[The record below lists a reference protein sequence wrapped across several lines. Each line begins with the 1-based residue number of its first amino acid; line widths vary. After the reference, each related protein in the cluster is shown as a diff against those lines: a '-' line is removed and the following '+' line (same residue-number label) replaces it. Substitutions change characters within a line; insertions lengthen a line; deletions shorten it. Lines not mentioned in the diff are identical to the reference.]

1 MFLQDI
7 RKYKE
12 YKLSLRDVLIKP
24 VQRLSK
30 YKLLLEN
37 LLKYTKDIGNK
48 DEVCS
53 ITKAIEVV
61 ERINKSTNDSMDLDS
76 IQGFDV
82 SLGYIL

>member
-1 MFLQDI
+1 MQDI

-37 LLKYTKDIGNK
+37 LLKYTKVIGDKDDI
-48 DEVCS
+48 CS
-53 ITKAIEVV
+53 IMKAIEVV
-61 ERINKSTNDSMDLDS
+61 EKINRSTNDCMDLES

-82 SLGYIL
+82 SFRFEIL